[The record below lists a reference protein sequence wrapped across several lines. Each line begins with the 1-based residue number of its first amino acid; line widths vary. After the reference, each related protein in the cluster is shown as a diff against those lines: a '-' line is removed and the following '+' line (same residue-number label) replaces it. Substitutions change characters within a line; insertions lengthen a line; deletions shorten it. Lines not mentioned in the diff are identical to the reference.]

1 MTGSIP
7 SLRTVLWRG
16 VRRRCPQ
23 CGQGPVFRH
32 WLAMH
37 DHCAVCNLHY
47 LPDQGDLWAY
57 VVAVDRALFILPLIA
72 MIFFRL
78 YNPHSVWFYIFSIVL
93 LLAFVFTMPRRNGMC
108 LGIDYWMRRKWGD
121 LAKDAPPPTPTG
133 PKG

>member
-1 MTGSIP
+1 
-7 SLRTVLWRG
+7 
-16 VRRRCPQ
+16 
-23 CGQGPVFRH
+23 
-32 WLAMH
+32 MH
-37 DHCAVCNLHY
+37 DRCAVCNLHY

-78 YNPHSVWFYIFSIVL
+78 YNPHSVWFYVFSIVL

-121 LAKDAPPPTPTG
+121 LAEAAPPPPPTG

>member
-57 VVAVDRALFILPLIA
+57 VVAVDRALFTLPLIA

-121 LAKDAPPPTPTG
+121 LAKDAPPPTTTG